1 MNQPIAQEVNLK
13 FKQLFANSPIIV
25 QSPGRINLI
34 GEHTDYNNGFV
45 LPAAI
50 DKSAY
55 IAIGKRLDDEIHLY
69 AMDFEEHHQTTI
81 TALQSSPGHWHAYL
95 LGIVDQLKKRGLGLT
110 GFNAVLSCNVPI
122 GGGMSSSA
130 AVECATVFALNELF
144 NFGLERLAMVQMAQK
159 AENEFVGVQCGIMDM
174 FASMMGKKE
183 QVILLDCSNLAYQYF
198 PLELGKYK
206 IVLFDTTIKH
216 SLAGGE
222 YNFRR
227 QQCEEGVAYLQTKYN
242 DINSLRDATIEMIDE
257 NLLQATSLLVYNRC
271 KYVVEEINRVQ
282 DACADLVANNLIDFG
297 KKMYATHAG
306 LKDLYEVS
314 CAELDLLVDWA
325 KNEKAIIGSRMM
337 GGGFGGC
344 TINLIEA
351 DAINEIFERFE
362 TAYKVKTGLSLK
374 MYVTVPQAGTSVLN
388 MV

>member
-1 MNQPIAQEVNLK
+1 MNHPIIQAVNLK
-13 FKQLFANSPIIV
+13 FNQLFASSPIIV

-50 DKSAY
+50 DKAAY

-69 AMDFEEHHQTTI
+69 AMDLEEHHQTNI
-81 TALQSSPGHWHAYL
+81 DALQSSPGHWSAYL
-95 LGIVDQLKKRGLGLT
+95 LGIVDQLKKRGLLPT

-183 QVILLDCSNLAYQYF
+183 QVILLDCCNLAYQYF
-198 PLELGKYK
+198 PLQLGKYK

-222 YNFRR
+222 YNLRR
-227 QQCEEGVAYLQTKYN
+227 QQCEEGVAYLQTKYSN
-242 DINSLRDATIEMIDE
+242 INSLRDATIDMIDE
-257 NLLQATSLLVYNRC
+257 NLLQATNEVVYNRC

-282 DACADLVANNLIDFG
+282 DACKDLVANNLIDFG
-297 KKMYATHAG
+297 KKMYGTHAG
-306 LKDLYEVS
+306 LQDLYEVS

-325 KNEKAIIGSRMM
+325 KNEKAIVGARMM

-344 TINLIEA
+344 TINLIEEN
-351 DAINEIFERFE
+351 AIDDIFKRFE
-362 TAYKVKTGLSLK
+362 IAYKAQTGLSLK
-374 MYVTVPQAGTSVLN
+374 MYVTVPQAGTGVIK
-388 MV
+388 

>member
-1 MNQPIAQEVNLK
+1 MDILIKNCINRFTELYNQECIV
-13 FKQLFANSPIIV
+13 V

-34 GEHTDYNNGFV
+34 GEHTDYNKGFV

-50 DKSAY
+50 DKAAY
-55 IAIGKRLDDEIHLY
+55 IAIGKRLDDEIYLY
-69 AMDFEEHHQTTI
+69 AMDLDEYHQTTV
-81 TALQSSPGHWHAYL
+81 ANLQSSPGHWSAYL
-95 LGIVDQLKKRGLGLT
+95 LGIVDQLKKRGCIPT
-110 GFNAVLSCNVPI
+110 GFNVVLSCNIPI

-183 QVILLDCSNLAYQYF
+183 HVILLDCSNMAYQYF
-198 PLELGKYK
+198 PLHLGNYK

-216 SLAGGE
+216 SLAGGQ
-222 YNFRR
+222 YNLRR
-227 QQCEEGVAYLQTKYN
+227 QQCEEGVTYLQSKYKH
-242 DINSLRDATIEMIDE
+242 INSLRDATIDMIDE
-257 NLLQATSLLVYNRC
+257 NLLKATSAVVYNRC
-271 KYVVEEINRVQ
+271 KYVVEEISRVQ
-282 DACADLVANNLIDFG
+282 EACADLLANNLIDFG

-325 KNEKAIIGSRMM
+325 KNENAILGSRMM

-344 TINLIEA
+344 TINLIE
-351 DAINEIFERFE
+351 DSAIESIFKQFE
-362 TAYKVKTGLSLK
+362 AAYKLQTGLQLK
-374 MYVTVPQAGTSVLN
+374 MYVTLPQAGTSILHYN
-388 MV
+388 